1 MLLQRKGLLS
11 WLGVFRRH
19 PGFQRPREQQRTV
32 PECATRRICGSAKG
46 HGFICV
52 AKGHDF
58 SRAVK
63 RSQFDTFGA
72 SAPEAS
78 AAKAG
83 ERQIIRRGCGTTP
96 DGNHRD
102 RFRRALSQVAA
113 RPSRRAPAPACR
125 GPVPM
130 LFIGMRHPAGGTW
143 GLRRLGPPRKSRR
156 SGERDLRYL
165 LLEEGRSESGF
176 LPVKCR
182 SARLP
187 PDPQRGMACVATEN
201 KGARKSLDS
210 AAPFIDALPTRFSA
224 QT

>member
-11 WLGVFRRH
+11 WLSVFQRH
-19 PGFQRPREQQRTV
+19 PGFQRPHEQRGTV
-32 PECATRRICGSAKG
+32 PECATRRICGS
-46 HGFICV
+46 

-125 GPVPM
+125 GPVPT
-130 LFIGMRHPAGGTW
+130 FFVGMPHP
-143 GLRRLGPPRKSRR
+143 
-156 SGERDLRYL
+156 
-165 LLEEGRSESGF
+165 
-176 LPVKCR
+176 
-182 SARLP
+182 
-187 PDPQRGMACVATEN
+187 RGATEAGREVASRVN
-201 KGARKSLDS
+201 RMLVSAWFDHTRSVHPLDQR
-210 AAPFIDALPTRFSA
+210 APWVQPEVAG
-224 QT
+224 

>member
-1 MLLQRKGLLS
+1 MTCIAPSARRPELKGLRQPA
-11 WLGVFRRH
+11 G
-19 PGFQRPREQQRTV
+19 
-32 PECATRRICGSAKG
+32 CATRRICGCAKGHGFICVAKG

-83 ERQIIRRGCGTTP
+83 EGGIITRRCGTTEVVP
-96 DGNHRD
+96 FPPGQSPGS
-102 RFRRALSQVAA
+102 RALSQVGA

-130 LFIGMRHPAGGTW
+130 LFVGTRHPLQDNPLGQHVPHVALRFSGAGSAVRQATDCGFHF
-143 GLRRLGPPRKSRR
+143 
-156 SGERDLRYL
+156 
-165 LLEEGRSESGF
+165 SET
-176 LPVKCR
+176 R
-182 SARLP
+182 
-187 PDPQRGMACVATEN
+187 
-201 KGARKSLDS
+201 
-210 AAPFIDALPTRFSA
+210 AAELQSNSALPCCRVECATPPSA
-224 QT
+224 QGREWHRHARSHSSPFEIK

>member
-11 WLGVFRRH
+11 WLGVFRWH
-19 PGFQRPREQQRTV
+19 PRVQRPREQPRTV
-32 PECATRRICGSAKG
+32 AECASRRICGSAKGHGFICVAKGHGFICVAKG

-83 ERQIIRRGCGTTP
+83 ERQIVRRGCGTTKVVP
-96 DGNHRD
+96 FPPGQSPGS
-102 RFRRALSQVAA
+102 RALSQVAV

-125 GPVPM
+125 GPVRM
-130 LFIGMRHPAGGTW
+130 LFVGMRHPRSDTATFVASRKRGYPPPPAPSSP
-143 GLRRLGPPRKSRR
+143 RRGVLKFPSWFRR
-156 SGERDLRYL
+156 G
-165 LLEEGRSESGF
+165 
-176 LPVKCR
+176 
-182 SARLP
+182 
-187 PDPQRGMACVATEN
+187 
-201 KGARKSLDS
+201 
-210 AAPFIDALPTRFSA
+210 
-224 QT
+224 

>member
-11 WLGVFRRH
+11 WLWVFRRH
-19 PGFQRPREQQRTV
+19 PGFERPREQRGTV
-32 PECATRRICGSAKG
+32 PECATRRICGSAKGHGFICVAKG

-125 GPVPM
+125 GPVPT
-130 LFIGMRHPAGGTW
+130 FFVGMRHPRYRPF
-143 GLRRLGPPRKSRR
+143 RRRHQPRTRAQ
-156 SGERDLRYL
+156 
-165 LLEEGRSESGF
+165 
-176 LPVKCR
+176 
-182 SARLP
+182 SA
-187 PDPQRGMACVATEN
+187 
-201 KGARKSLDS
+201 
-210 AAPFIDALPTRFSA
+210 
-224 QT
+224 